1 MLGCHNVL
9 GNAPAQPIEM
19 SAILQQSISLE
30 EFLSRPDRIDGRR
43 EELIEGELVLSPEP
57 KPSHAEIIHRLHTA
71 LAPLENVGFVIRGG
85 FSLTLS
91 PDSAPGPHLAAIRT
105 ERWEKAIHSDAYPEG
120 SPELVIEVRSP
131 SNRQLG
137 RKASLYLEH
146 GAEAVWIDPKP
157 RTVVIYDQDGVREI
171 RENEQA
177 TFRGVT
183 VEVAALFP
191 R

>member
-1 MLGCHNVL
+1 M
-9 GNAPAQPIEM
+9 
-19 SAILQQSISLE
+19 
-30 EFLSRPDRIDGRR
+30 
-43 EELIEGELVLSPEP
+43 
-57 KPSHAEIIHRLHTA
+57 
-71 LAPLENVGFVIRGG
+71 
-85 FSLTLS
+85 
-91 PDSAPGPHLAAIRT
+91 AAIRT
-105 ERWEKAIHSDAYPEG
+105 ERWEKAIHNDAYPEG

-146 GAEAVWIDPKP
+146 GAEAVWIVYPKR